1 MSLEAVGR
9 AADSAIATIKSY
21 APALVVIAT
30 LAAAVAA
37 WKAHEAAR
45 PPVDPIVT
53 LGQTYVASL
62 GDVYAGAWNEG
73 AAALEAGKP
82 VADALGV
89 VAGSWQSGRV
99 ALFDKAVAPAFAR
112 IIPENTA
119 DADVAIPQKAALAA
133 AWRSFATGLKSP
145 TSGK

>member
-9 AADSAIATIKSY
+9 AADQAIATIKSY
-21 APALVVIAT
+21 APALVAVAT

-45 PPVDPIVT
+45 PPVDPIAG
-53 LGQTYVASL
+53 LGRAYLADL
-62 GDVYAGAWNEG
+62 GDVYAGAWNDG

-89 VAGSWQSGRV
+89 VAGSWQAGRV
-99 ALFDKAVAPAFAR
+99 ALFDRTAAPAFSA
-112 IIPENTA
+112 IVPENTPES
-119 DADVAIPQKAALAA
+119 DVGVPRKAALAA

>member
-1 MSLEAVGR
+1 MSLEAIGR
-9 AADSAIATIKSY
+9 AADSAIETMKRY
-21 APALVVIAT
+21 TPALVAIAT
-30 LAAAVAA
+30 LTAAVSA
-37 WKAHEAAR
+37 WRAHEASR
-45 PPVDPIVT
+45 PPVDPIE
-53 LGQTYVASL
+53 GIGRTYVSAL
-62 GDVYAGAWNEG
+62 GDVYAGAWIDG
-73 AAALEAGKP
+73 AEALEAGKP

-99 ALFDKAVAPAFAR
+99 ALFDKAVAPAFAK

>member
-21 APALVVIAT
+21 APALVAIAT
-30 LAAAVAA
+30 LAAAAAA
-37 WKAHEAAR
+37 WKAHEASR
-45 PPVDPIVT
+45 PPVDPIAA
-53 LGQTYVASL
+53 LGRSYVASL
-62 GDVYAGAWNEG
+62 GDVYAGAWNDG

-99 ALFDKAVAPAFAR
+99 ALFDRAVAPTFAK

-119 DADVAIPQKAALAA
+119 DSDVAVPQKAALAA
-133 AWRSFATGLKSP
+133 AWRSFASGLKSP
-145 TSGK
+145 ASGK